1 MDPLRLL
8 DLSRRINYTLILSI
22 IALAALGSNCQSDE
36 TVKKDAVA
44 LEHRF
49 FRAVESGKL
58 NEVEA
63 CLAEGLPVDKKDPRG
78 NSALIHAVDH
88 ENLKMVSFL
97 IEKGANVNHRNLV
110 GETALYR
117 AVFRGNLNLVK
128 FLVEKGA
135 EVKIKNI
142 EGISP
147 IHLAD
152 ERGEETIQNFLEK
165 SKQ

>member
-1 MDPLRLL
+1 MDPLHLL
-8 DLSRRINYTLILSI
+8 DLSRRFNYTLILSVL
-22 IALAALGSNCQSDE
+22 ALASFATNCQSE
-36 TVKKDAVA
+36 EAVKKDAMA
-44 LEHRF
+44 LEHRY
-49 FRAVESGKL
+49 FRAIEYGKL

-63 CLAEGLPVDKKDPRG
+63 CLAEGLPVDRKDPRG
-78 NSALIHAVDH
+78 NSGLMHAVDH
-88 ENLKMVSFL
+88 ENFNLVSFL

-117 AVFRGNLNLVK
+117 AVFRGNLSLVK

-135 EVKIKNI
+135 EIKIKNI